1 MFRLKNIIQIYVM
14 FTCFSLSFI
23 SCDDSKSSSGMEAL
37 LALGIG
43 GPGFLSACDQR
54 TPESGRGIFVAD
66 EIISAPTSNGIGFKD
81 SDCSVDGIRG
91 EGNFNGSLDVY
102 SLEASGIGS
111 SIILRWS
118 GVKVLPASGIDF
130 IVYENPFFVGVQ
142 NNSNSFDNVFMEPLI
157 VEVGND
163 LTNWCGWDPTY
174 TNSDPNTFVGNPI
187 YWNRFAG
194 ITPFVYNQDS
204 NPMTV
209 SEVFDTDIVNGGG
222 GGDGFDLADPN
233 FGNSGSGCNG
243 TLKNEIQTNGF
254 TYIKI
259 SAAKTI
265 LTSLPIDAAH
275 ANPDIDGVIAKS
287 VTP

>member
-1 MFRLKNIIQIYVM
+1 MKIFQISIIL
-14 FTCFSLSFI
+14 TCFSFGLLN
-23 SCDDSKSSSGMEAL
+23 CENSKSSSAAESL
-37 LALGIG
+37 LALGLG
-43 GPGFLSACDQR
+43 GSGLLSSCAQR
-54 TPESGRGIFVAD
+54 NPETGRGIFVAD

-81 SDCSVDGIRG
+81 SNCLVDGIRG
-91 EGNFNGSLDVY
+91 QGKFNGSLDVY

-111 SIILRWS
+111 SIILRWAS
-118 GVKVLPASGIDF
+118 VKVLPTSGIDF

-209 SEVFDTDIVNGGG
+209 SEVFDTDILNGGG
-222 GGDGFDLADPN
+222 GGDGFDLADSN

-243 TLKNEIQTNGF
+243 TLKSEIQTNGF

-265 LTSLPIDAAH
+265 LTSLPIDSAH